1 MKNVKL
7 ICYGVRDVEVPTF
20 NALNTYGYELELVEA
35 LLNDENV
42 EMAKGYDA
50 VMVRGNCKASKE
62 NLEKLHRYGV
72 KTLLTRTVGFNHI
85 DLETLKALNMN
96 AARVPSYSPN
106 AIAELA
112 VTKAMM
118 LLRNTAYMVNKSKD
132 LDFTVDGSM
141 FSKEIRNCKVGIIG
155 LGKIGF
161 TAAKLFKG
169 LGAEVIAYD
178 PYENDAF
185 KSVVS
190 YHSFEAVLKESDV
203 ISIHMPYFKGKND
216 HVINKETLSLVK
228 EDAILVNTSRG
239 ELIDLDAVLTKIENG
254 TLKGFAA
261 DVIENEPSIFFK
273 KHDNT
278 KDPMLNRI
286 KALYP
291 KVLFTPHIGSFTD
304 EALRN
309 MIETSYENL
318 ADLIAERPCE
328 NSL

>member
-1 MKNVKL
+1 MGNIKL
-7 ICYGVRDVEVPTF
+7 ICYGVRDVEIPTF

-35 LLNDENV
+35 FLNDENV
-42 EMAKGYDA
+42 DLAKGFDA

-62 NLEKLHRYGV
+62 NIEKLHSFGV
-72 KTLLTRTVGFNHI
+72 KTLLTRTVGFNHV
-85 DLETLKALNMN
+85 DLDTLKDLNMN

-141 FSKEIRNCKVGIIG
+141 FSKEIRNCTVGIIG

-169 LGAEVIAYD
+169 LGAEIIAYD
-178 PYENDAF
+178 PFEVEDF
-185 KSVVS
+185 KSVVT
-190 YHSFEAVLKESDV
+190 YQSFESVLKNSDV

-216 HVINKETLSLVK
+216 HVINKETLSLLK

-239 ELIDLDAVLTKIENG
+239 ELIDLDAVLTSIENY

-273 KHDNT
+273 KHENT
-278 KDPMLNRI
+278 EDAMLKRI

-291 KVLFTPHIGSFTD
+291 KVLFTPHIGSFTY
-304 EALRN
+304 EALKN

-318 ADLIAERPCE
+318 AVFIEGRPCE